1 MSVGQG
7 VVRQIG
13 DCYQVGDGKEGERR
27 LSSSCGLC
35 EEGIPGLVYQQWLG
49 EWGVERARS

>member
-35 EEGIPGLVYQQWLG
+35 EEGIPGLVYQLWLG